1 MNKRKQHVIKHAHK
15 LFIEKGYQSTSIQDI
30 LEYSGISK
38 GTFYNY
44 FSSKS
49 ELLLAVFKMIHE
61 KLRKERNELLIGQNP
76 SDISIFIKQLE
87 LEMRFNKQNK
97 LFSLFEEV
105 YVSNDAELKQYI
117 QRFRL
122 INTHW
127 IYLRFVDLFGQDNK
141 PYLLDSTI
149 IFSGILHSMIRNN
162 FMEANA
168 SNSVSVSE
176 IIQYCVNRIITIVEN
191 VSKSGEQIF
200 PPECL
205 NTWLPVRDENE
216 HDLKNELLHAA
227 LLLKN
232 TINKKINE
240 EYEQTMYY
248 EYLEF
253 IEDELLQTRK
263 PRKFLIQSTFAS
275 FKATSHHEIIQDIIS
290 YEKMAEDYL
299 QQLETTLD

>member
-1 MNKRKQHVIKHAHK
+1 MNKRKQHVIKHAHE

-49 ELLLAVFKMIHE
+49 ELLLAVFKMIHD

-105 YVSNDAELKQYI
+105 FVSNDAELKQYI

-122 INTHW
+122 NNTHW
-127 IYLRFVDLFGQDNK
+127 IYFRFVDLFGQDNK
-141 PYLLDSTI
+141 PYLLDTTI
-149 IFSGILHSMIRNN
+149 IFSGILHNMIRIN
-162 FMEANA
+162 FMEENA
-168 SNSVSVSE
+168 PNRVSVSE
-176 IIQYCVNRIITIVEN
+176 IIQYCMNRTVTIVEN

-200 PPECL
+200 PPESL
-205 NTWLPVRDENE
+205 KTWLPARDENE
-216 HDLKNELLHAA
+216 HDLKSELLQAA

-232 TINKKINE
+232 IINKKINE
-240 EYEQTMYY
+240 EHEQTMYY

-263 PRKFLIQSTFAS
+263 PRKFLIQSTFAA
-275 FKATSHHEIIQDIIS
+275 FKATSHHEIIQGIIN

-299 QQLETTLD
+299 QQLEKTLD